1 MRPNLR
7 DPFPFASPVPQLLHP
22 SIQRRHDPSIA
33 TVRFPGQELQDSR
46 HAALVWSETMTPTDQ
61 SSEATATLPGVAV
74 PPRSQYPVSWFE
86 CRGVVVGI
94 GDSELFK
101 FIDDKQ
107 IGKPPRTKTLAF
119 PPSLPQRARE
129 YFNMVGNVLL
139 TSV

>member
-1 MRPNLR
+1 
-7 DPFPFASPVPQLLHP
+7 
-22 SIQRRHDPSIA
+22 
-33 TVRFPGQELQDSR
+33 
-46 HAALVWSETMTPTDQ
+46 MTPTDQ

-107 IGKPPRTKTLAF
+107 IGKPQNHFEKKNSGRRCIDAST
-119 PPSLPQRARE
+119 
-129 YFNMVGNVLL
+129 N
-139 TSV
+139 